1 MRQFYQCALRPT
13 SMIGRCGGPN
23 RRFEFEKRCQL
34 FIRTHNETLSV
45 PTMCVQQSRSFFTQ
59 TRMLPF
65 LFSTPQR
72 ENDMNSGHE
81 TNPPDIFSLA
91 PRFLR
96 TC

>member
-1 MRQFYQCALRPT
+1 
-13 SMIGRCGGPN
+13 MIS
-23 RRFEFEKRCQL
+23 QY
-34 FIRTHNETLSV
+34 
-45 PTMCVQQSRSFFTQ
+45 FTQ
-59 TRMLPF
+59 ARILPF

-72 ENDMNSGHE
+72 ENDTNSGHE